1 MKRASRLLLLC
12 GTAWALSGCVAAIA
26 PVLAAGLI
34 GKKQLQH
41 NTAPDL
47 PGASAQAAATP
58 AAAPAP
64 AAAPPPVAMAAPA
77 PIPAPAVASA
87 PPAEAPQAVAAT
99 PAPVPAAAPPAGAG
113 TITPGMQ
120 FLYASGEGA
129 ALSVQAYR
137 GLIDMMI
144 ARSSDRAVGL
154 KVWSAVLAPDATLAA
169 PKFEDCG
176 AKPLAV
182 VLDVDETS
190 LLNLGYEADESQRT
204 GTYDQ
209 ARWDR
214 WEQTGANAVAAT
226 PGILEAAK
234 IAKTSG
240 VTMVYNSNRLASNAA
255 QTEAALVGAGLGP
268 VTHLKNLW
276 LQGDEGTGSAKDP
289 RRHAIAL
296 KYCVIAMVGD
306 QLGDFSD
313 LFNRPGMTPAMRRAA
328 IDGEALRTIW
338 GHGWFIL
345 PNPVYG
351 SALKGGLD
359 DAFPADKRW
368 TDPGAT
374 PPAPA
379 AAQ

>member
-1 MKRASRLLLLC
+1 MKRASRIVMLC
-12 GTAWALSGCVAAIA
+12 SAAWALSGCVAAIA
-26 PVLAAGLI
+26 PLAAAGLI
-34 GKKQLQH
+34 GRKAIQH
-41 NTAPDL
+41 NSAPDE
-47 PGASAQAAATP
+47 PGAATRAAA
-58 AAAPAP
+58 AARHVSAAPTAANPPVAVAATSAPAP
-64 AAAPPPVAMAAPA
+64 AAAAPT
-77 PIPAPAVASA
+77 
-87 PPAEAPQAVAAT
+87 AEATQMAS
-99 PAPVPAAAPPAGAG
+99 AAPPAGTVPPA
-113 TITPGMQ
+113 MQ
-120 FLYASGEGA
+120 FLYGSGEGA

-154 KVWSAVLAPDATLAA
+154 KVWSAVFTPDATLAA

-182 VLDVDETS
+182 VLDIDETS
-190 LLNLGYEADESQRT
+190 LLNLGYEADDSQRT
-204 GTYDQ
+204 TPYDA

-214 WEQTGANAVAAT
+214 WEKTGIHAVAAT

-234 IAKTSG
+234 IAKSSG

-255 QTEAALVGAGLGP
+255 ETEATLTAAGLGP
-268 VTHLKNLW
+268 VTHLTNLW
-276 LQGDEGTGSAKDP
+276 LQGDVAPGAGKDA
-289 RRHAIAL
+289 RRHAIAQ

-313 LFNRPGMTPAMRRAA
+313 LFNAPGMTPSMRRAA

-351 SALKGGLD
+351 TSLRGGLD
-359 DAFPADKRW
+359 DVFPADKRW
-368 TDPGAT
+368 SDPGPT
-374 PPAPA
+374 PPAGGA
-379 AAQ
+379 APSQ

>member
-1 MKRASRLLLLC
+1 MRRASRAAALC
-12 GTAWALSGCVAAIA
+12 GIAWALSGCVAAVV
-26 PVLAAGLI
+26 PVIAAGAI
-34 GKKQLQH
+34 GRKQLKH
-41 NTAPDL
+41 NSAPDL
-47 PGASAQAAATP
+47 PGATVQAAATP
-58 AAAPAP
+58 AATPPAAMAAPATTPAPAMTAAAPEAAQPVAAAPAP
-64 AAAPPPVAMAAPA
+64 AA
-77 PIPAPAVASA
+77 
-87 PPAEAPQAVAAT
+87 
-99 PAPVPAAAPPAGAG
+99 G
-113 TITPGMQ
+113 TISPGMQ

-154 KVWSAVLAPDATLAA
+154 KVWSAVLTPDATLAA

-182 VLDVDETS
+182 VLDVDETAV
-190 LLNLGYEADESQRT
+190 LNLGYEADESQRS
-204 GTYDQ
+204 GAYDQ

-214 WEQTGANAVAAT
+214 WERTGAGAVAAT
-226 PGILEAAK
+226 PGIIEAAK
-234 IAKTSG
+234 IAKSSG

-255 QTEAALVGAGLGP
+255 QTEAALTGAGLGP

-276 LQGDEGTGSAKDP
+276 LQGDEGAGSGKDA
-289 RRHAIAL
+289 RRHAIAA
-296 KYCVIAMVGD
+296 KFCVIAMVGD

-313 LFNRPGMTPAMRRAA
+313 LFNRPGMTPGMRRAA

-374 PPAPA
+374 PA
-379 AAQ
+379 AAPQ

>member
-1 MKRASRLLLLC
+1 MKRATAALALC
-12 GTAWALSGCVAAIA
+12 SVAWTMSGCVAAIV
-26 PVLAAGLI
+26 PVAAAAMM
-34 GKKQLQH
+34 GKKQLEH
-41 NTAPDL
+41 NRAPDL
-47 PGASAQAAATP
+47 PGAAQATATPSTAVAPTAAAAPLPSPPQAVAAAPTPMAQATPTP

-64 AAAPPPVAMAAPA
+64 A
-77 PIPAPAVASA
+77 
-87 PPAEAPQAVAAT
+87 
-99 PAPVPAAAPPAGAG
+99 G
-113 TITPGMQ
+113 ITPGMQ
-120 FLYASGEGA
+120 FLYGSGEGA

-154 KVWSAVLAPDATLAA
+154 KVWSAVLTPDATLAA
-169 PKFEDCG
+169 PKFESCDD
-176 AKPLAV
+176 KPLAV

-190 LLNLGYEADESQRT
+190 LLNLGYEADEAQRS
-204 GTYDQ
+204 GSYDP

-214 WEQTGANAVAAT
+214 WEKTGVHAVAAT
-226 PGILEAAK
+226 PGIIEAAK

-240 VTMVYNSNRLASNAA
+240 VTMVYNSNRLATNVAETA
-255 QTEAALVGAGLGP
+255 AALDGAGLGP
-268 VTHLKNLW
+268 VAHLKNLW
-276 LQGDEGTGSAKDP
+276 LQGDAGTGPGKDA
-289 RRHAIAL
+289 RRHAIAA

-313 LFNRPGMTPAMRRAA
+313 LFNTPAMTPAARRAA

-368 TDPGAT
+368 TDPG
-374 PPAPA
+374 PAPA
-379 AAQ
+379 PAGAAPQ

>member
-1 MKRASRLLLLC
+1 MKRASRIVALC
-12 GTAWALSGCVAAIA
+12 GVAWALSGCVAAIA
-26 PVLAAGLI
+26 PVLAAGMI
-34 GKKQLQH
+34 GKKQLKH

-47 PGASAQAAATP
+47 PGATAQAAATP
-58 AAAPAP
+58 PAAPAPAPAPTPVVTASRAEEPQAVAVAPTPAPIPAAAPAP
-64 AAAPPPVAMAAPA
+64 V
-77 PIPAPAVASA
+77 
-87 PPAEAPQAVAAT
+87 
-99 PAPVPAAAPPAGAG
+99 AG

-154 KVWSAVLAPDATLAA
+154 KVWSAVLTPDATLAA

-204 GTYDQ
+204 GSYDQ

-234 IAKTSG
+234 IAKSSG

-255 QTEAALVGAGLGP
+255 QTEAARTGAGLGP
-268 VTHLKNLW
+268 VTHLKTLW
-276 LQGDEGTGSAKDP
+276 LQGDEGTGSAKDA

-313 LFNRPGMTPAMRRAA
+313 LFNRPGMTPTMRRAA

-379 AAQ
+379 APQ

>member
-1 MKRASRLLLLC
+1 MRRVTRAIALC
-12 GTAWALSGCVAAIA
+12 GAAWALSGCVAAIA
-26 PVLAAGLI
+26 PVLAAGMI
-34 GKKQLQH
+34 GTKQLKH

-47 PGASAQAAATP
+47 PGATAQATATPTAP
-58 AAAPAP
+58 AAAPA
-64 AAAPPPVAMAAPA
+64 APPP
-77 PIPAPAVASA
+77 SQ
-87 PPAEAPQAVAAT
+87 APQSTAT
-99 PAPVPAAAPPAGAG
+99 PAPVPAAVPAPIAGG
-113 TITPGMQ
+113 ISPGMQ

-137 GLIDMMI
+137 GLIDIMI

-154 KVWSAVLAPDATLAA
+154 KVWSAVLTPDATLAA

-176 AKPLAV
+176 SKPLAV

-204 GTYDQ
+204 GAYDQ

-214 WEQTGANAVAAT
+214 WEQTGAGAVAAT

-234 IAKTSG
+234 IAKSSG
-240 VTMVYNSNRLASNAA
+240 VAMVYNSNRLASNAA

-276 LQGDEGTGSAKDP
+276 LQGDEGPGAGKDA

-313 LFNRPGMTPAMRRAA
+313 LFNRPGMTPTLRRAA

-379 AAQ
+379 PAPQ

>member
-1 MKRASRLLLLC
+1 MKRTTAALILC
-12 GTAWALSGCVAAIA
+12 SAAWTMSGCVAAVAPIA
-26 PVLAAGLI
+26 AAAMI
-34 GKKQLQH
+34 GKKQLKH
-41 NTAPDL
+41 NSAPDL
-47 PGASAQAAATP
+47 PGAATQAAATP
-58 AAAPAP
+58 PAAAAAPTAAPAP
-64 AAAPPPVAMAAPA
+64 LAAPQMAAPA
-77 PIPAPAVASA
+77 PVTTAPTPTPAVA
-87 PPAEAPQAVAAT
+87 
-99 PAPVPAAAPPAGAG
+99 PAG
-113 TITPGMQ
+113 ISPGMQ
-120 FLYASGEGA
+120 FLYGSGEGA
-129 ALSVQAYR
+129 AISVQAYR

-154 KVWSAVLAPDATLAA
+154 KVWSAVLTPDATLAA

-176 AKPLAV
+176 SKPLAV

-190 LLNLGYEADESQRT
+190 LLNLGFEADEAQRS
-204 GTYDQ
+204 GSYDP

-214 WEQTGANAVAAT
+214 WEKTGMHAVVAT
-226 PGILEAAK
+226 PGIIEAAK

-255 QTEAALVGAGLGP
+255 ETAAALDGAGLGP

-276 LQGDEGTGSAKDP
+276 LQGDEGTGSGKDA
-289 RRHAIAL
+289 RRHAIAA

-313 LFNRPGMTPAMRRAA
+313 LFNNPGMTPTMRRAA

-351 SALKGGLD
+351 TALKGGLD

-368 TDPGAT
+368 TDPG
-374 PPAPA
+374 PAPA
-379 AAQ
+379 PAGAPPQ

>member
-1 MKRASRLLLLC
+1 MKRASRIVALC

-26 PVLAAGLI
+26 PVLAAGMI
-34 GKKQLQH
+34 GKNQLKH

-47 PGASAQAAATP
+47 PGATAQAAATPPAAPATAPAPAPIVTASRAEEPQAVAVAQTPPPTP

-64 AAAPPPVAMAAPA
+64 V
-77 PIPAPAVASA
+77 
-87 PPAEAPQAVAAT
+87 
-99 PAPVPAAAPPAGAG
+99 AG

-154 KVWSAVLAPDATLAA
+154 KVWSAVLTPDATLAA

-204 GTYDQ
+204 GAYDQ

-234 IAKTSG
+234 IAKSSG

-255 QTEAALVGAGLGP
+255 QTEAALTGAGLGP

-276 LQGDEGTGSAKDP
+276 LQGDEGTGSAKDA

-313 LFNRPGMTPAMRRAA
+313 LFNRPGMTPQMRRAA

-379 AAQ
+379 PQ

>member
-1 MKRASRLLLLC
+1 
-12 GTAWALSGCVAAIA
+12 
-26 PVLAAGLI
+26 
-34 GKKQLQH
+34 
-41 NTAPDL
+41 
-47 PGASAQAAATP
+47 
-58 AAAPAP
+58 
-64 AAAPPPVAMAAPA
+64 
-77 PIPAPAVASA
+77 
-87 PPAEAPQAVAAT
+87 
-99 PAPVPAAAPPAGAG
+99 
-113 TITPGMQ
+113 MQ
-120 FLYASGEGA
+120 FLYGSGEGA

-154 KVWSAVLAPDATLAA
+154 KVWSAVLTPDATLAA

-176 AKPLAV
+176 SKPLAV

-190 LLNLGYEADESQRT
+190 LLNLGFEADEAQRS
-204 GTYDQ
+204 GSYDP

-214 WEQTGANAVAAT
+214 WEKTGIHAVAAT
-226 PGILEAAK
+226 PGIIEAAK

-255 QTEAALVGAGLGP
+255 ETAAALDGAGLGP
-268 VTHLKNLW
+268 VAHLRNLW
-276 LQGDEGTGSAKDP
+276 LQGDEGSGSGKDA
-289 RRHAIAL
+289 RRHAIAA

-313 LFNRPGMTPAMRRAA
+313 LFNRPGMTPSMRRAA

-368 TDPGAT
+368 TDPGPA
-374 PPAPA
+374 PAPA
-379 AAQ
+379 AAPQ

>member
-1 MKRASRLLLLC
+1 MKRVIASLALC
-12 GTAWALSGCVAAIA
+12 SSAFAMSGCVAAIA
-26 PVLAAGLI
+26 PVAAAAMI
-34 GKKQLQH
+34 GKKQLKH
-41 NTAPDL
+41 NSAPDL
-47 PGASAQAAATP
+47 PGAATQATATPPAATAPTDAAAPVAVAAASPAPQAAP
-58 AAAPAP
+58 PAAPAP
-64 AAAPPPVAMAAPA
+64 
-77 PIPAPAVASA
+77 S
-87 PPAEAPQAVAAT
+87 
-99 PAPVPAAAPPAGAG
+99 G
-113 TITPGMQ
+113 ITPGMQ
-120 FLYASGEGA
+120 FLYGSGEGA

-154 KVWSAVLAPDATLAA
+154 KVWSAVLTPDATLAA
-169 PKFEDCG
+169 PKFEPCDD
-176 AKPLAV
+176 KPLAV
-182 VLDVDETS
+182 VLDVDETA
-190 LLNLGYEADESQRT
+190 LLNLGYEADDAQRS
-204 GTYDQ
+204 GSYDQ

-214 WEQTGANAVAAT
+214 WEKTGMHAVAAT

-255 QTEAALVGAGLGP
+255 ETAAALDGAGLGP
-268 VTHLKNLW
+268 VTHLANLW
-276 LQGDEGTGSAKDP
+276 LQGDAGTGPGKDA
-289 RRHAIAL
+289 RRHAIAA

-313 LFNRPGMTPAMRRAA
+313 LFNAPAMTPAARRAA

-351 SALKGGLD
+351 TALKGGLD

-368 TDPGAT
+368 SDPG
-374 PPAPA
+374 PAPA
-379 AAQ
+379 SGAAPQ